1 LQTLSKNQ
9 ISNLRTQNKLL
20 AEEAEK
26 TGTTAD
32 RRREINS
39 EIDANNS
46 TISSLLTDIANYD
59 NTIKN
64 LVISDAQALSSAI
77 SSAMSEMTTE
87 TGLSSDTI
95 QQLTTQFSN
104 LANEADISS
113 VFYATADGVKVDMM
127 ELQRLAEQQNEIINQ
142 DFASKMDEIQ
152 EAIDRASKAGD
163 TSKVRELNE
172 QMAEYMRQQA
182 QYYATYAE

>member
-1 LQTLSKNQ
+1 
-9 ISNLRTQNKLL
+9 
-20 AEEAEK
+20 
-26 TGTTAD
+26 
-32 RRREINS
+32 
-39 EIDANNS
+39 
-46 TISSLLTDIANYD
+46 
-59 NTIKN
+59 
-64 LVISDAQALSSAI
+64 
-77 SSAMSEMTTE
+77 MSEMTTE

-113 VFYATADGVKVDMM
+113 VFYATADGVKVDMI
-127 ELQRLAEQQNEIINQ
+127 ELQRLAGQQNEIINQ